1 VHGFAGPLTL
11 ELLHRGLVGVVDR
24 DALGHEGLEA
34 LEIGGRRH
42 GIEKFLDPAVDFRL
56 RGHRQSGGRRQ
67 RAMTWLGSQRK
78 FHGM

>member
-1 VHGFAGPLTL
+1 
-11 ELLHRGLVGVVDR
+11 VDR

-56 RGHRQSGGRRQ
+56 RKHVGWLRRLDAALGG
-67 RAMTWLGSQRK
+67 L
-78 FHGM
+78 